1 MKRFLCILTLLLAT
15 YLLPAQTGSWKIK
28 LNGKTLLSTST
39 EDATANKK
47 KLKASDWNK
56 SGRLEVLFTEN
67 EKDTWIRSFLFYDK
81 DDNEIVRRDS
91 AVHAKISIKELKK
104 LFAGKKEIIIYT
116 TIAPVNPNIAI
127 RMRRVHLCTLQLP

>member
-1 MKRFLCILTLLLAT
+1 MKRFLFIITLLFAT

-39 EDATANKK
+39 ENANANKK
-47 KLKASDWNK
+47 KLKISDWNK
-56 SGRLEVLFTEN
+56 SGSLEILFTEN

-81 DDNEIVRRDS
+81 ADNEILRKDS
-91 AVHAKISIKELKK
+91 TVHAIISIKKLKK
-104 LFAGKKEIIIYT
+104 IFAGKKEIIIYT